1 MIRVFLFIIALLCAG
16 CTGVAPGWGGTYE
29 IIREEPELIIV
40 SYDQLVYTLKS
51 VFRVADRHCAIYGK
65 KSALVSNTGGGY
77 GAISLAQFDCVSEPP
92 KKEGEP
98 VGVTE

>member
-1 MIRVFLFIIALLCAG
+1 MIRVFLFIIALLGAG

-65 KSALVSNTGGGY
+65 KSVLVSNTGGGY

-92 KKEGEP
+92 KREGEP